1 MVPHLCCEG
10 ETQKGCMQ
18 HKLLVLP
25 STGHSY
31 QQKVMAAVHASTK
44 CCSKTLCPFPSLL
57 TTACP
62 QADGT
67 AQEMLSTAT
76 GSPNALNVTK
86 FQSLKSKYIKNRVEN
101 QWLHILVVTARTCW
115 YKSEYWFYQF
125 TSNNSQLVHSN
136 HTGYWIHASVE
147 LCRLL
152 LNCSSTLSKDA

>member
-1 MVPHLCCEG
+1 MLFQV
-10 ETQKGCMQ
+10 
-18 HKLLVLP
+18 
-25 STGHSY
+25 
-31 QQKVMAAVHASTK
+31 
-44 CCSKTLCPFPSLL
+44 KTLCPCPSLL

-86 FQSLKSKYIKNRVEN
+86 FQRLKSKYIKNRVEN

-136 HTGYWIHASVE
+136 HTGYWIHASAE
-147 LCRLL
+147 LCSDCFWTAPPPFPKMPKELP
-152 LNCSSTLSKDA
+152 TLCFFPLPLQRAPLKHHRFCWDESKTMLMYLP